1 MSDAVSGRKPVM
13 AEGTLF
19 VAAGVRVMKGECG
32 GQASPSSE
40 GVGGRHT
47 AEEVLADLAWVAL
60 QHLHLHWIELPVV
73 SASQE
78 IGKTC
83 GWERKG

>member
-1 MSDAVSGRKPVM
+1 MSDAEPGRKPGM
-13 AEGTLF
+13 AKRTLC
-19 VAAGVRVMKGECG
+19 VAAGGKGDERG
-32 GQASPSSE
+32 AWRTQASPSSE
-40 GVGGRHT
+40 GVGGGRT

-60 QHLHLHWIELPVV
+60 QHFHLDRIELPVI

-83 GWERKG
+83 G

>member
-1 MSDAVSGRKPVM
+1 MLSL
-13 AEGTLF
+13 EGSQEWQREPSVWLLE
-19 VAAGVRVMKGECG
+19 VKGDDR
-32 GQASPSSE
+32 QAWRTQTSPSSE
-40 GVGGRHT
+40 GVGGGCA

-60 QHLHLHWIELPVV
+60 QHFHLDRVKLPIV

-83 GWERKG
+83 G

>member
-1 MSDAVSGRKPVM
+1 MLSL
-13 AEGTLF
+13 EGSREGQREPSAWLLE
-19 VAAGVRVMKGECG
+19 AWVMKGERG
-32 GQASPSSE
+32 GREHPASSE
-40 GVGGRHT
+40 GVGGRRT

-60 QHLHLHWIELPVV
+60 QHFHLDWIELPVI

-83 GWERKG
+83 G